1 MTMKYEKTTYISQMA
16 KEDKETI
23 YNEVLASLQ
32 QLLGSA
38 YPDSVLGGHMT
49 LPYWLRLRPFKSI
62 ASYLEEAMA
71 GRICDIEDLIPISKY
86 IGD

>member
-1 MTMKYEKTTYISQMA
+1 MKYEKTTYISQMA

-32 QLLGSA
+32 QYVDFG
-38 YPDSVLGGHMT
+38 P
-49 LPYWLRLRPFKSI
+49 RLATMKSI